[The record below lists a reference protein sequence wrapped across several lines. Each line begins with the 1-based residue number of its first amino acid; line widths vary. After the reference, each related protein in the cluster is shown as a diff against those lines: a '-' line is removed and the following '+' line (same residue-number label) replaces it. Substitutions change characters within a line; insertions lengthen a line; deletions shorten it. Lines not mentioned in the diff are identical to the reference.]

1 MAYSYGMPV
10 SPLRAGLTC
19 KCPSCGKGKLF
30 SGFLDVTDCCDTC
43 GQDFSAV
50 NSGDGPAVFIIL
62 IVGFLVCGLAVMAE
76 LIYHPPYWVQLA
88 IWLPVIFILSVGLL
102 RPAKAYLIA
111 LQIKHKAS
119 SEIERY

>member
-1 MAYSYGMPV
+1 
-10 SPLRAGLTC
+10 
-19 KCPSCGKGKLF
+19 
-30 SGFLDVTDCCDTC
+30 
-43 GQDFSAV
+43 
-50 NSGDGPAVFIIL
+50 
-62 IVGFLVCGLAVMAE
+62 MAE